1 MIMTKQLESKGSE
14 KNKDKFY
21 QLEREDG
28 VHQLVKQLFARGVD
42 LATFELALELAR
54 LAVQKQY
61 SEQRRDLLC
70 YLSLTDNTTDVEEFI
85 CALANQAPHYREDL
99 MTIVEQL
106 REIGRKE
113 GLQEGYQLGR
123 QDGVKEANLRLAKQ
137 LLSDGVA
144 RENIKRYTSLSDS
157 ELDKL

>member
-1 MIMTKQLESKGSE
+1 M
-14 KNKDKFY
+14 
-21 QLEREDG
+21 
-28 VHQLVKQLFARGVD
+28 
-42 LATFELALELAR
+42 
-54 LAVQKQY
+54 QKQY

-123 QDGVKEANLRLAKQ
+123 QDGVNEGRQEATRQLARQ

-144 RENIKRYTSLSDS
+144 RENIKRYTGLSDN